1 MALEKEMVQVAMNG
15 GGRDRPPPLP
25 SDALARGRRRGCSAA
40 IPLSFT
46 DWMALHAAD
55 LRKRQMAC
63 ILLWMGGGPSQ
74 LETFDPKPGTEHGGE
89 TKSIATAVP
98 SISIAEGWDQT
109 AKVMKDIALVRS
121 MTNKEG
127 NHQRA
132 TYQLHTGYLP
142 SATVKHPHL
151 GCSVVSELG
160 ESKFDLPHIVS
171 IGGADHRRGFS
182 RGRHRAVRGPERA
195 AAAREHAAQSRP
207 RALPPPTGIARSHRE
222 SRASSTTGGGDRVRD
237 HKALYRQTSRMIL
250 SPHMRAFDLA
260 EEPAP
265 LRDAYG
271 RTPFG
276 QGCLLAR
283 RLVQAG
289 VTFVEV
295 RSNGWD
301 THQQSHDRVGKL
313 ADQVDPG
320 FATLIADLK
329 QRGMLDQ
336 TLVVW
341 MGEFGRTPKINA
353 NAGRDHFPKVF
364 NVALAG
370 GGIKG
375 GQVIGTSNADG
386 TEVKDHP
393 VTVPDL
399 LASFCHS
406 LKVDPAKEMMSPI
419 GRPIKI
425 VDGGKARSGLYCFPE
440 TVPWCSSSQLVFSGT
455 GRLGRLVRV
464 TASVCLRRT
473 DQAGRTRVA
482 RGTVDTVVP
491 PRNRRDL

>member
-1 MALEKEMVQVAMNG
+1 MALEKELVRVAMNG
-15 GGRDRPPPLP
+15 DGVINRRHFLQTI
-25 SDALARGRRRGCSAA
+25 ALGTAGFAGSAT
-40 IPLSFT
+40 IPISFT

-63 ILLWMGGGPSQ
+63 ILLWMAGGPSQ

-89 TKSIATAVP
+89 TKAITTAVP
-98 SISIAEGWDQT
+98 GISIAEGWEHT
-109 AKVMKDIALVRS
+109 AKVMNDIALVRS

-132 TYQLHTGYLP
+132 TYQLHTGYVP
-142 SATVKHPHL
+142 SATIKHPHL
-151 GCSVVSELG
+151 GCSLVSEMG
-160 ESKFDLPHIVS
+160 ESQFDLPHIVS
-171 IGGADHRRGFS
+171 IGGPTTGAGFLGAALEPFVVQNPQQPPENTQPKVGADRFRRRLGLLERIEGAGF
-182 RGRHRAVRGPERA
+182 ER
-195 AAAREHAAQSRP
+195 
-207 RALPPPTGIARSHRE
+207 
-222 SRASSTTGGGDRVRD
+222 TGGGDRVRD
-237 HKALYRQTSRMIL
+237 HKALYRQTAKMIL
-250 SPHMRAFDLA
+250 SPHMKAFHLDD
-260 EEPAP
+260 EPDP

-289 VTFVEV
+289 VTFIEV

-301 THQQSHDRVGKL
+301 THQQNHEKVGKL
-313 ADQVDPG
+313 ADQIDPG
-320 FATLIADLK
+320 FAALVTDLK
-329 QRGMLDQ
+329 QRGMLNQ

-341 MGEFGRTPKINA
+341 MGEFGRTPKINP

-375 GQVIGTSNADG
+375 GQVIGVSNADG
-386 TEVKDHP
+386 SEVKDHP

-399 LASFCHS
+399 LASLCHS
-406 LKVDPAKEMMSPI
+406 LKVDPGKEMMSPI

-425 VDGGKARSGLYCFPE
+425 VDGGKH
-440 TVPWCSSSQLVFSGT
+440 VPALFS
-455 GRLGRLVRV
+455 
-464 TASVCLRRT
+464 
-473 DQAGRTRVA
+473 
-482 RGTVDTVVP
+482 
-491 PRNRRDL
+491 

>member
-1 MALEKEMVQVAMNG
+1 MALEKEMVQVAMNSAG
-15 GGRDRPPPLP
+15 VMTRRHFVQTLSWGTAG
-25 SDALARGRRRGCSAA
+25 LAASAS
-40 IPLSFT
+40 IPISFP
-46 DWMALHAAD
+46 DLMALHAAD

-63 ILLWMGGGPSQ
+63 ILLWMAGGPSQ

-89 TKSIATAVP
+89 TKAVATAVP
-98 SISIAEGWDQT
+98 AISIAEGWGHT

-132 TYQLHTGYLP
+132 TYQLHTGYVP
-142 SATVKHPHL
+142 SATIKHPHL
-151 GCSVVSELG
+151 GCSMVSELG

-171 IGGADHRRGFS
+171 IGGPTIGAGFLGAAIEPFVVQNPQQPPENTQPRVGADRFRRRLGLLERIEGAGF
-182 RGRHRAVRGPERA
+182 ER
-195 AAAREHAAQSRP
+195 
-207 RALPPPTGIARSHRE
+207 
-222 SRASSTTGGGDRVRD
+222 TGGGDRVRD
-237 HKALYRQTSRMIL
+237 HKALYRQTARMIL
-250 SPHMRAFDLA
+250 SPHMKAFHLDD
-260 EEPAP
+260 EPDP
-265 LRDAYG
+265 LREAYG

-301 THQQSHDRVGKL
+301 THQQNHEKVSKN
-313 ADQVDPG
+313 ASQVDPG
-320 FATLIADLK
+320 FATLITDLK

-341 MGEFGRTPKINA
+341 MGEFGRTPKING

-375 GQVIGTSNADG
+375 GQVIGSSNPDG

-393 VTVPDL
+393 VLVPDL
-399 LASFCHS
+399 LASLCYS

-425 VDGGKARSGLYCFPE
+425 VDGGKH
-440 TVPWCSSSQLVFSGT
+440 VPALFT
-455 GRLGRLVRV
+455 
-464 TASVCLRRT
+464 
-473 DQAGRTRVA
+473 
-482 RGTVDTVVP
+482 
-491 PRNRRDL
+491 